1 MRCHNFVTGVCNN
14 FVTAGRRC
22 HNFVTERQKA
32 CYNSVTA
39 PGSVVELALMTGVDV
54 DGYVVDFHVVCSWLV
69 YLVVELD
76 ASMAADCTPR
86 LRLGEVVVVVDL
98 AERTCG
104 TDDTCYARHVTG
116 PDVVVVRHS
125 IRT

>member
-1 MRCHNFVTGVCNN
+1 
-14 FVTAGRRC
+14 
-22 HNFVTERQKA
+22 
-32 CYNSVTA
+32 
-39 PGSVVELALMTGVDV
+39 MTGVDV
-54 DGYVVDFHVVCSWLV
+54 DGYVVDLHVVCSWSLH
-69 YLVVELD
+69 LVVELD
-76 ASMAADCTPR
+76 ASMTADCTPR

-125 IRT
+125 TRT

>member
-1 MRCHNFVTGVCNN
+1 
-14 FVTAGRRC
+14 
-22 HNFVTERQKA
+22 
-32 CYNSVTA
+32 
-39 PGSVVELALMTGVDV
+39 MTGVDV
-54 DGYVVDFHVVCSWLV
+54 DGYVVDLHVVCTWSV

-116 PDVVVVRHS
+116 PRCRR
-125 IRT
+125 RTALNQNLYVSNSLTSPLELRKRADDRC